1 MSGVTASRIAFV
13 TDGGPEI
20 GLGHLGRCAALCRAA
35 VAQGARVSF
44 LLPEP
49 ARAKPFLR
57 GVDVEILRSLWP
69 IDPAGARAMLTT
81 MRPNSIVVDSYAASP
96 DFLDVLRDVAPL
108 VAVDDMADR
117 PLPVDVVVNGGAGAE
132 TLPYDRRPG
141 TTYLLGPRYA
151 LLDPVFAVTPSRTVT
166 KRVRRVLVCLG
177 GSRQTDVAL
186 TTMAAVD
193 RALSGCVVDVAV
205 GASGTT
211 GWELDG
217 AAREMRN
224 LTVIH
229 RDRFGLRE
237 LMLRADVA
245 VSGSGVTL
253 LELAATSTPM
263 VAVALA
269 DNQRPNFE
277 AFTKADVALGAG
289 IAGDQDLGDA
299 IETAV
304 KRLAEDSALRAA
316 MGARGRA
323 LVDGGGACRV
333 ASLICRPI
341 ESRMP

>member
-1 MSGVTASRIAFV
+1 MSDVTPSRIAFV

-35 VAQGARVSF
+35 VARGVRASF

-49 ARAKPFLR
+49 ARLKPFLR
-57 GVDVEILRSLWP
+57 GVDVELLRSAWP
-69 IDPAGARAMLTT
+69 VDPAGARAMLTT
-81 MRPNSIVVDSYAASP
+81 MKPDAIVVDSYAASP
-96 DFLDVLRDVAPL
+96 EFLDVVRDVAQV
-108 VAVDDMADR
+108 VAVDDLADR

-151 LLDPVFAVTPSRTVT
+151 LLDPVFAARPSRTVT
-166 KRVRRVLVCLG
+166 ERVRRVLVCLG

-186 TTMAAVD
+186 TTLAAVD
-193 RALSGCVVDVAV
+193 RALSGCVVDVTV

-229 RDRFGLRE
+229 RDRFGLRD
-237 LMLRADVA
+237 LMLRADLA

-253 LELAATSTPM
+253 LELAATATPM
-263 VAVALA
+263 VAIALA

-289 IAGDQDLGDA
+289 IAGDLELGDA

-304 KRLAEDSALRAA
+304 KRLAADNALRAA
-316 MGARGRA
+316 MSARGRA
-323 LVDGGGACRV
+323 LVDGEGASRV
-333 ASLICRPI
+333 ASVIGGRR
-341 ESRMP
+341 SARMQ

>member
-1 MSGVTASRIAFV
+1 MPSRIAFI

-35 VAQGARVSF
+35 VAQGARASF

-49 ARAKPFLR
+49 ARIKPFLR
-57 GVDVEILRSLWP
+57 GMQVELLRSPWP
-69 IDPAGARAMLTT
+69 VDPAGVRATLTT
-81 MRPNSIVVDSYAASP
+81 MRPDTIVVDSYAAAR
-96 DFLDVLRDVAPL
+96 DLLGALRDVAQL
-108 VAVDDMADR
+108 VAVDDMAGR

-132 TLPYDRRPG
+132 TLPYDRQPG

-151 LLDPVFAVTPSRTVT
+151 LLDPVFAATPSRTTT

-186 TTMAAVD
+186 TTLAAVD
-193 RALSGCVVDVAV
+193 RALSGCVVDLTV

-217 AAREMRN
+217 AAREVRN
-224 LTVIH
+224 LAVIH

-237 LMLRADVA
+237 LMLRADLA

-253 LELAATSTPM
+253 LELAATSTPT

-277 AFTKADVALGAG
+277 AFTKADAALGAG
-289 IAGDQDLGDA
+289 IAGDPDLGDA

-304 KRLAEDSALRAA
+304 KRLAEDSTLRATLS
-316 MGARGRA
+316 ARGRA
-323 LVDGGGACRV
+323 LVDGDGASRV
-333 ASLICRPI
+333 ASFIGRST
-341 ESRMP
+341 ESRMS

>member
-1 MSGVTASRIAFV
+1 MSGVTPAHIAFI
-13 TDGGPEI
+13 TDGGAEI

-35 VAQGARVSF
+35 VAQGGRASF

-49 ARAKPFLR
+49 ARIKPFLR
-57 GVDVEILRSLWP
+57 GVDVELLRSPWP
-69 IDPAGARAMLTT
+69 VDPAGARAMLT
-81 MRPNSIVVDSYAASP
+81 MLKPDAIVVDSYEAPP
-96 DFLDVLRDVAPL
+96 DFLAALRDVAQL

-117 PLPVDVVVNGGAGAE
+117 PLPVDVIVNGGAGAE
-132 TLPYDRRPG
+132 TLPYDREPG

-151 LLDPVFAVTPSRTVT
+151 LLDPAFANPPSRTVT
-166 KRVRRVLVCLG
+166 ERVRRVLVCLG

-186 TTMAAVD
+186 TTLAAVD
-193 RALSGCVVDVAV
+193 RALSGCVVDVTV

-224 LTVIH
+224 LAVIH

-237 LMLRADVA
+237 LMLRADLA

-289 IAGDQDLGDA
+289 ISGDPDLGDA

-304 KRLAEDSALRAA
+304 KHLAENSALRAA
-316 MGARGRA
+316 MSARGRA
-323 LVDGGGACRV
+323 LVDGKGAGRV
-333 ASLICRPI
+333 ASLVGR
-341 ESRMP
+341 STKFRMS

>member
-1 MSGVTASRIAFV
+1 MSDVTPVHIGFV

-20 GLGHLGRCAALCRAA
+20 GLGHLGRCVALCRAA
-35 VAQGARVSF
+35 VAQGARASF

-49 ARAKPFLR
+49 ARIKPFLR
-57 GVDVEILRSLWP
+57 GVDVEILRSPWP
-69 IDPAGARAMLTT
+69 VDPAGARATLIML
-81 MRPNSIVVDSYAASP
+81 RPDAIVVDSYAAP
-96 DFLDVLRDVAPL
+96 PNFLEALRDVARL
-108 VAVDDMADR
+108 VVVDDMADR
-117 PLPVDVVVNGGAGAE
+117 RLPVDVVVNGGAGAQ
-132 TLPYDRRPG
+132 TLPYDRQPG

-151 LLDPVFAVTPSRTVT
+151 LLDPVFAMTPSRTVT
-166 KRVRRVLVCLG
+166 ERVRRVLVCLG
-177 GSRQTDVAL
+177 GSRQTDVSL
-186 TTMAAVD
+186 TTLAAVD
-193 RALSGCVVDVAV
+193 RALSGCVVDVTV

-224 LTVIH
+224 LAVIH

-237 LMLRADVA
+237 LMLRADIA

-289 IAGDQDLGDA
+289 IAGDPGLGDA
-299 IETAV
+299 IETSV
-304 KRLAEDSALRAA
+304 KRLADDSALRAA
-316 MGARGRA
+316 MSARGRA
-323 LVDGGGACRV
+323 LVDGEGASRV
-333 ASLICRPI
+333 ASAIGRPT
-341 ESRMP
+341 MPRVQ

>member
-1 MSGVTASRIAFV
+1 MSSVTPLHIAFV
-13 TDGGPEI
+13 ADGGPEI

-35 VAQGARVSF
+35 VAQGARASF

-49 ARAKPFLR
+49 ARVKPFLR
-57 GVDVEILRSLWP
+57 GVDVEILRCLWP
-69 IDPAGARAMLTT
+69 LDPPSARATLRT
-81 MRPNSIVVDSYAASP
+81 MKPDAIVVDSYAAP
-96 DFLDVLRDVAPL
+96 PELLDGLRDVAQL
-108 VAVDDMADR
+108 IAVDDVADR

-151 LLDPVFAVTPSRTVT
+151 LLDPVFAATPSRTVM
-166 KRVRRVLVCLG
+166 KRVRRVLVCFG

-186 TTMAAVD
+186 TTLAAVD
-193 RALSGCVVDVAV
+193 RALSGCVVDVTV

-224 LTVIH
+224 LAVIH
-229 RDRFGLRE
+229 RDRFGLRD
-237 LMLRADVA
+237 LMLRADLA

-269 DNQRPNFE
+269 DNQRPNFDT
-277 AFTKADVALGAG
+277 FTQADVALGAG
-289 IAGDQDLGDA
+289 IAGDPDLGDA
-299 IETAV
+299 IETTV
-304 KRLAEDSALRAA
+304 NRLAEDSALRAA
-316 MGARGRA
+316 MSGRGRA
-323 LVDGGGACRV
+323 LVDGEGASRV
-333 ASLICRPI
+333 ASVIGGRSA
-341 ESRMP
+341 SRTS

>member
-1 MSGVTASRIAFV
+1 MSNLPLCHIAFV

-35 VAQGARVSF
+35 VAQGARASF

-49 ARAKPFLR
+49 ARIKPFLR
-57 GVDVEILRSLWP
+57 GVDVEILRSPWP
-69 IDPAGARAMLTT
+69 IDPAGAYAVLAT
-81 MRPNSIVVDSYAASP
+81 MRPDAIVVDSYAASP
-96 DFLDVLRDVAPL
+96 EFLDGLRDVAQL
-108 VAVDDMADR
+108 IAVDDMADR

-151 LLDPVFAVTPSRTVT
+151 LLDPVFATPPSRTVM

-186 TTMAAVD
+186 TTLAAVD
-193 RALSGCVVDVAV
+193 RAVSGCVVDVTV

-224 LTVIH
+224 LTVMH
-229 RDRFGLRE
+229 RDRFGLKD
-237 LMLRADVA
+237 LILRADLA

-253 LELAATSTPM
+253 LELAATATPM

-269 DNQRPNFE
+269 YNQRPNFE
-277 AFTKADVALGAG
+277 AVTKADVALGAG
-289 IAGDQDLGDA
+289 MATDPELGDA

-304 KRLAEDSALRAA
+304 KRLAEDGALRAA
-316 MGARGRA
+316 MSARGRA
-323 LVDGGGACRV
+323 LVDGEGASRV
-333 ASLICRPI
+333 ASGIGGR
-341 ESRMP
+341 